1 MTAILETERLVLQQ
15 LRLEDAPFVVE
26 LLNEPSF
33 LQYIGDKGVRDAA
46 GARRYLEEGPLASYA
61 AHGFGLWR
69 VDLKADGQP
78 IGMCGLLQR
87 DSLPDPDIGFAFLP
101 RAWGKGYAFE
111 AAAATME
118 YARGELGIERVVAF
132 TSADNEK
139 SGRLLEKIGLRF
151 EGMIELPGYDGES
164 RLYGGR

>member
-1 MTAILETERLVLQQ
+1 MVLETERLVLHRF
-15 LRLEDAPFVVE
+15 RLEDAPFVVE

-33 LQYIGDKGVRDAA
+33 LQYIGDKGVRDQA
-46 GARRYLEEGPLASYA
+46 GARRYLEDGPLASYA
-61 AHGFGLWR
+61 KHGFGLWR

-111 AAAATME
+111 AAAATMS
-118 YARGELGIERVVAF
+118 YAHDTLGIERVVAF
-132 TSADNEK
+132 TSADNER

-151 EGMIELPGYDGES
+151 EGMIDLPGYGGPS